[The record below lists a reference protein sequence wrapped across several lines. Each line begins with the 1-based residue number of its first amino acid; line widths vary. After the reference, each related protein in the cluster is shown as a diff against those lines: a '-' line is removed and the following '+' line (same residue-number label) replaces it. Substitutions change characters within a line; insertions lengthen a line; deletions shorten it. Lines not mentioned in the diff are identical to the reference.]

1 MKTKLIFLILLVLV
15 ISCSSQNQFVKEE
28 AKEIITCQM
37 EVFASSRLEAIE
49 KADKILWEYQQLMWS
64 ENNQNVVI
72 KIKSCE
78 KVIGEDNKY
87 LVIYTE
93 EIY

>member
-1 MKTKLIFLILLVLV
+1 MKTKLIFLILLILIVN
-15 ISCSSQNQFVKEE
+15 CSTQNQFVKEE
-28 AKEIITCQM
+28 AKEIITYQM
-37 EVFASSRLEAIE
+37 EVIASSRPEAIE
-49 KADKILWEYQQLMWS
+49 KADKILWEYTQLIWA

-78 KVIGEDNKY
+78 KMVGEDNKY

>member
-1 MKTKLIFLILLVLV
+1 MKTKLIFLILLILI
-15 ISCSSQNQFVKEE
+15 ISCSAQNQFVKEE

-37 EVFASSRLEAIE
+37 EVIASSRQDAIE
-49 KADKILWEYQQLMWS
+49 KADKILWEYTQLMWA

-78 KVIGEDNKY
+78 KIEGNDNKY

>member
-1 MKTKLIFLILLVLV
+1 MKVKSIILILLILF
-15 ISCSSQNQFVKEE
+15 IGCSRGNFVKDIV
-28 AKEIITCQM
+28 KKRTTCQM
-37 EVFASSRLEAIE
+37 EVVASTRQKAIE

-64 ENNQNVVI
+64 EGQKVI
-72 KIKSCE
+72 IRMKSCE
-78 KVIGEDNKY
+78 KVSGEGSKY